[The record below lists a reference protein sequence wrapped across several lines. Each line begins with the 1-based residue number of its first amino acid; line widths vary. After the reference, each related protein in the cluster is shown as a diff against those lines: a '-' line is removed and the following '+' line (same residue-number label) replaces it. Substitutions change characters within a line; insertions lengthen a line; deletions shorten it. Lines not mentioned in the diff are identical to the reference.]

1 MKDKTIQKSNKGW
14 IKKMIIIFVIIVVA
28 WVLGQMAVPA
38 FMRLAFLS
46 WM

>member
-1 MKDKTIQKSNKGW
+1 MDDKTIGKSNKGW
-14 IKKMIIIFVIIVVA
+14 IKKTIIILVIIAAA

-38 FMRLAFLS
+38 FMKLAFLS